1 MDILTTIT
9 ITIGKKKNFLNL
21 IIIIIIIKNTSI
33 FLYSSRSRI
42 GTETSVETSIENP
55 NTKSGSVIRI
65 DRSAGESFEE
75 EMLRTSRDHMEDNH
89 MDDSDDD
96 DDPFQSP
103 KDLNNANKNRQN
115 SLNSSNLSG
124 SNPRASLSAASSN
137 ESLHSESGTGSQT
150 YHRYYHVF
158 KEGELDYLI
167 NTYVD
172 NLHIINSYYDHA
184 NWCIVAE
191 KVNVWTI

>member
-1 MDILTTIT
+1 MSKEDDDVLLES
-9 ITIGKKKNFLNL
+9 KNR
-21 IIIIIIIKNTSI
+21 
-33 FLYSSRSRI
+33 SSS
-42 GTETSVETSIENP
+42 
-55 NTKSGSVIRI
+55 
-65 DRSAGESFEE
+65 DQSAGSTNH
-75 EMLRTSRDHMEDNH
+75 RT
-89 MDDSDDD
+89 
-96 DDPFQSP
+96 
-103 KDLNNANKNRQN
+103 
-115 SLNSSNLSG
+115 
-124 SNPRASLSAASSN
+124 SLSAASSN
-137 ESLHSESGTGSQT
+137 DSLHSESNCGGSQT

>member
-1 MDILTTIT
+1 
-9 ITIGKKKNFLNL
+9 
-21 IIIIIIIKNTSI
+21 
-33 FLYSSRSRI
+33 
-42 GTETSVETSIENP
+42 
-55 NTKSGSVIRI
+55 
-65 DRSAGESFEE
+65 
-75 EMLRTSRDHMEDNH
+75 MLQYVDHN
-89 MDDSDDD
+89 DDD
-96 DDPFQSP
+96 DDPFQSHS
-103 KDLNNANKNRQN
+103 DLTNNANNNKNRQN

>member
-1 MDILTTIT
+1 M
-9 ITIGKKKNFLNL
+9 L
-21 IIIIIIIKNTSI
+21 IIVAICKGID
-33 FLYSSRSRI
+33 
-42 GTETSVETSIENP
+42 SVLGICEQGQCQLDASNNHISF
-55 NTKSGSVIRI
+55 K
-65 DRSAGESFEE
+65 DQESFEE
-75 EMLRTSRDHMEDNH
+75 ELAVHALSKE
-89 MDDSDDD
+89 DDD
-96 DDPFQSP
+96 VLLESNRNGGSSDQS
-103 KDLNNANKNRQN
+103 A
-115 SLNSSNLSG
+115 G
-124 SNPRASLSAASSN
+124 STNHRTSLSAASSN
-137 ESLHSESGTGSQT
+137 DSLHSESNGGGSQT